1 MSKMIK
7 VKKSKLSGEK
17 TETTSQVF
25 KVYKKNTIW
34 TFSKCL
40 DRLLFSFP
48 QPQFLLNIFVFWIQT
63 TTIEPEVSYEIYFR
77 CMNYEI
83 WL

>member
-1 MSKMIK
+1 MNKMIN
-7 VKKSKLSGEK
+7 VEKSKLSGEK

-25 KVYKKNTIW
+25 EVYKKNTIC

-40 DRLLFSFP
+40 DRLLFFP
-48 QPQFLLNIFVFWIQT
+48 QPLFLLNIFVFWIQT
-63 TTIEPEVSYEIYFR
+63 RTIEPEVSYETYFR